1 MPVRWVVKSFRFYLA
16 RILGEHKE
24 NDRITK
30 NSSKHFAESVI
41 WEENKLTRVLVK
53 RCDNS
58 KTAKT
63 FEQQDV
69 RGKERKPPKNEGQLI
84 SQSTRIS
91 LKLQAVPVAIA
102 ALLHSFS
109 NKNIVFSAEVEY
121 SYFTVDTDIFLWIFL
136 EIIAYDISVFECIWC
151 LDDVK
156 VILEPPEGIKAWHMR
171 SWSF

>member
-1 MPVRWVVKSFRFYLA
+1 MPARCVMKSFRFYLA
-16 RILGEHKE
+16 RILGEH
-24 NDRITK
+24 K

-53 RCDNS
+53 ERCDNS

-63 FEQQDV
+63 FEQQNV
-69 RGKERKPPKNEGQLI
+69 RGKERKPRKNEEQLI

-136 EIIAYDISVFECIWC
+136 DIMAYDISVFECIWC

-156 VILEPPEGIKAWHMR
+156 VILEPAWRH
-171 SWSF
+171 